1 MVRMVSVRS
10 LAIATLFSV
19 SAYADPWTNVT
30 CTNPNLA
37 WVAVLTPFNNHLAW
51 LLPILAPY
59 AEPTIRGGS
68 LNSAGVQSITS
79 RARLP
84 SAYVRPLSGAFWQH
98 ALYAKGWIQAG
109 ASMFSFLS
117 NGAKNRTRLPRWTV
131 YANDCTI
138 ADTSPPGIYPAA
150 IPSGVAVPDWAYY
163 DFVTAGVFNQVIA
176 SQQTGPESTAPPG
189 ASSTAASTAS
199 TATSTSTAAPV
210 NNSSGGSNTGAIVGG
225 VVGGVLGIA
234 LVALIGFIVV
244 RKNKQSKPGPHEL
257 PPTPTELTKPAIQ
270 YDGGYTPYYQPVAQS
285 PNVVPTTQSYYKPYD
300 PSDPSTFPVDPHA
313 NSPNPPESVPPLSYS
328 QHTDTRP
335 SHYHGVPEL

>member
-37 WVAVLTPFNNHLAW
+37 WSFNSLQQSPCLVASYLGSVCRADNTWRVPQLS
-51 LLPILAPY
+51 
-59 AEPTIRGGS
+59 GGS
-68 LNSAGVQSITS
+68 IYYVSGSSTKCICTS
-79 RARLP
+79 VVWSLLAACSLCQGLD
-84 SAYVRPLSGAFWQH
+84 SS
-98 ALYAKGWIQAG
+98 
-109 ASMFSFLS
+109 
-117 NGAKNRTRLPRWTV
+117 RWTV